1 MSPLEDP
8 VQLHLPGDHLAL
20 GAGTATTKL
29 PWEPWFCVPAAWDG
43 VCLRKK
49 EGKRENKSYN
59 TMQCNTIQ
67 YNKLKSNEGPE
78 NQG

>member
-1 MSPLEDP
+1 MSPLEE
-8 VQLHLPGDHLAL
+8 LHLPGDHLAL
-20 GAGTATTKL
+20 GDRDCHHG
-29 PWEPWFCVPAAWDG
+29 AALGAVVLCACCMGWG
-43 VCLRKK
+43 MSQEK

-59 TMQCNTIQ
+59 TTQ